1 MSRDFVQCETQ
12 WSGSD
17 TAKTS
22 LEIVYSA
29 VFLSY
34 ASIYNATPT

>member
-1 MSRDFVQCETQ
+1 MSHDFLQCRTQ
-12 WSGSD
+12 WGGSD
-17 TAKTS
+17 TAETS